1 MFNATQFELFA
12 HEWQSRFIQE
22 LAGLSQSVTIMQQVM
37 FLILTILISL
47 VLLYL
52 LFDRFVRLIKIAINW
67 GIWLY
72 GLYNLLLI
80 PTIKQLLLWFI
91 NVQVQ
96 VQDVTHF
103 ARDDHCPSPAS
114 IVLLGGERRLQ

>member
-12 HEWQSRFIQE
+12 HEWQSRLIQE

-37 FLILTILISL
+37 FLILTVLISL

-52 LFDRFVRLIKIAINW
+52 LFDRFVRLIKISINW

-80 PTIKQLLLWFI
+80 PTIKHLLLWFI
-91 NVQVQ
+91 NVK
-96 VQDVTHF
+96 DVTNF
-103 ARDDHCPSPAS
+103 AADDHCPLS
-114 IVLLGGERRLQ
+114 ERRLQ

>member
-12 HEWQSRFIQE
+12 HEWQSRLIQE
-22 LAGLSQSVTIMQQVM
+22 LTGMSQSVTIMQQVM
-37 FLILTILISL
+37 FLILTMLISL

-52 LFDRFVRLIKIAINW
+52 LFDRFVRLVKLAMNW

-91 NVQVQ
+91 NVK
-96 VQDVTHF
+96 DGTHF
-103 ARDDHCPSPAS
+103 HGLADDNYCPSAVDAS
-114 IVLLGGERRLQ
+114 RRLQ

>member
-12 HEWQSRFIQE
+12 HEWQTRFIQE

-37 FLILTILISL
+37 FLVLTVLISL

-52 LFDRFVRLIKIAINW
+52 LFDRFVRLVKVLINW

-91 NVQVQ
+91 NVQI
-96 VQDVTHF
+96 QDITHF
-103 ARDDHCPSPAS
+103 ARDNDDHCPSS
-114 IVLLGGERRLQ
+114 LVERRLQ